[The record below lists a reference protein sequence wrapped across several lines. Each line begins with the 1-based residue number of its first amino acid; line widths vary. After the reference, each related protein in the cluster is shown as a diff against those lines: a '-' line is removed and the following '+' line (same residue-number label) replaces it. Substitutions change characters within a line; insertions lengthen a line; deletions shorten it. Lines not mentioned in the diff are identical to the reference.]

1 MKVSQI
7 EYKRP
12 EKDQAIAK
20 IKQVKELLSNA
31 KNAEEFLAV
40 HKDFKKEYSNFET
53 MASLAYIRFSLNT
66 QDEFYAKEQDYYDEA
81 MPEISVEL
89 SQLSRC
95 YVESPFRSQLEKY
108 FPKTM
113 FDVMEMEIKA
123 HDPAIL
129 QEKIE
134 ENKLCTE
141 YTRLMSE
148 ILVDYNGEQIPFPSM
163 GKYFSNEDREVRKS
177 AVIAYA
183 QAIEDRKD
191 QLDELY
197 DRLVKVRTKMGQKLG
212 YEGFSPL
219 GYLRMQRTCYT
230 KDEIA
235 KFRANV
241 KKYLV
246 PLATKLRQKVQKDMG
261 WDVQRYWDTSVFT
274 QKEPKPFGTVDQIF
288 EHGKKMYHEMDNE
301 TGELFD
307 RMYQAEAF
315 DVISRKGKFGGGY
328 CTCLPDYKLPFIL
341 ANFNGSLGDIDV
353 LTHEFGH
360 AYAFARACEID
371 CMTEVAMETAEV
383 HSMSMEF
390 LAYPWIEG
398 FFGDCTEEYKFNHIG
413 GAITFIP
420 YGTIVDY
427 FQQEVYDNP
436 NMSCQERNQ
445 FYNKIE
451 KEFLP
456 YMTTEGIPAFENGRR
471 WQRQQHIY
479 ESPFYY
485 IDYCLAQF
493 TSLQFLALSQKDWK
507 SAFEKYKKFVYINCT
522 EDFTTTL
529 KHCDLL
535 SPFEE
540 ESFKE
545 VVKAVEDILKI

>member
-7 EYKRP
+7 KYVRP
-12 EKDQAIAK
+12 EKDDIIAK
-20 IKQVKELLSNA
+20 INETKEKFLQA
-31 KNAEEFLAV
+31 KSVEEFLEI
-40 HKDFKKEYSNFET
+40 HKQFKKESNAIET
-53 MASLAYIRFSLNT
+53 MASLASIRFTLNT
-66 QDEFYAKEQDYYDEA
+66 ADEFYAKEQDYYDEV
-81 MPEISVEL
+81 MPEIIVAL
-89 SQLSRC
+89 SDLNRC
-95 YVESPFRSQLEKY
+95 YVESPFRKQLEEH
-108 FPKTM
+108 FPKVM
-113 FDVMEMEIKA
+113 FQILEMQIKA
-123 HDPAIL
+123 SDPIIL
-129 QEKIE
+129 QEKVE
-134 ENKLCTE
+134 ENKVCTE

-163 GKYFSNEDREVRKS
+163 SKYFANEDREVRKS
-177 AVIAYA
+177 AIIAYA
-183 QAIEDRKD
+183 KAIEDRKD
-191 QLDELY
+191 QLDEIF
-197 DRLVKVRTKMGQKLG
+197 DRLVKIRTTMGKKLG
-212 YEGFSPL
+212 FENFSDL
-219 GYLRMQRTCYT
+219 GYLRMQRTCYS
-230 KDEIA
+230 KKEIA
-235 KFRANV
+235 QFRENV

-246 PLATKLRQKVQKDMG
+246 PLASKLRAKVQKEMG
-261 WDVQRYWDTSVFT
+261 WDVQHYWDNGVYTKV
-274 QKEPKPFGTVDQIF
+274 EPKPFGTVDQIF
-288 EHGKKMYHEMDNE
+288 EHGRKMYHEMDKA

-307 RMYQAEAF
+307 KMYDAEAF

-360 AYAFARACEID
+360 AYAFARACEMD
-371 CMTEVAMETAEV
+371 CMTEFAMETAEV

-398 FFGDCTEEYKFNHIG
+398 FFGDCTPEYKFNHIG
-413 GAITFIP
+413 GALCFIP

-427 FQQEVYDNP
+427 FQQQVYDNP
-436 NMSCQERNQ
+436 DMTCQERND

-456 YMTTEGIPAFENGRR
+456 HMTTEGIPAFENGRR

-493 TSLQFLALSQKDWK
+493 TALQFLALSQRDWK
-507 SAFEKYKKFVYINCT
+507 GAFEKYKKFVHINSDL
-522 EDFTTTL
+522 DFCDTL
-529 KHCDLL
+529 KACDLL